1 MTDEAVPADLGRLW
15 RLPAPARLGR
25 PAELDV
31 DRVVRAAVD
40 LADHSGL
47 GAVTLLKVAQT
58 LGFTKMALYR
68 HVGSKDELFELM
80 VDFATGPAP
89 DLGIAPIDWR
99 AGLRQWAHAMRAVY
113 AEHPW
118 LPQIPISGPP
128 RGPNMIGWM
137 DAALRALADTG
148 LPWATKAGILMLVS
162 GHVRQASLL
171 TQDVTEAL
179 RGTGLDEAQVNRNYR
194 RTLAKLV
201 DPDRFPEA
209 AALLASPLF
218 ETPPDAD
225 TDVAE
230 DDFVFA
236 LELILN
242 GVAAEI
248 DHASDSV
255 E

>member
-1 MTDEAVPADLGRLW
+1 MADEAVPADLARLW

-40 LADHSGL
+40 LADRSGL

-80 VDFATGPAP
+80 ADFAIGPAP
-89 DLGIAPIDWR
+89 DLGTAPIEWR

-118 LPQIPISGPP
+118 LPQVPISGPP
-128 RGPNMIGWM
+128 RGPNTIGWM

-148 LPWATKAGILMLVS
+148 LTWATKAGILMLVS
-162 GHVRQASLL
+162 AHVRQASLL
-171 TQDVTEAL
+171 TQQLTEAR
-179 RGTGLDEAQVNRNYR
+179 RGMGLDEVQANRNYR
-194 RTLAKLV
+194 RTLAVLV

-209 AALLASPLF
+209 AALFAGPLF
-218 ETPPDAD
+218 ESPPDGD
-225 TDVAE
+225 TDT
-230 DDFVFA
+230 DDQDFVFA

-248 DHASDSV
+248 DGA
-255 E
+255 

>member
-15 RLPAPARLGR
+15 RLPASARLGR

-40 LADHSGL
+40 LADRSGL
-47 GAVTLLKVAQT
+47 AAVTLLKVAEA

-80 VDFATGPAP
+80 ADFAIGPAP
-89 DLGIAPIDWR
+89 DLGSAPIDWR

-128 RGPNMIGWM
+128 RGPNTIGWL
-137 DAALRALADTG
+137 DAGLRALADTG
-148 LPWATKAGILMLVS
+148 LSWATKAGILMLAS
-162 GHVRQASLL
+162 GHVRQSSLL
-171 TQDVTEAL
+171 TQDITEAR
-179 RGTGLDEAQVNRNYR
+179 RGTGLDEVQANRNYR
-194 RTLAKLV
+194 RALAKLV
-201 DPDRFPEA
+201 DPDRFSEA
-209 AALLASPLF
+209 AALLAGPLF

-225 TDVAE
+225 TDSDE
-230 DDFVFA
+230 QDFVFA

-248 DHASDSV
+248 DRA
-255 E
+255 

>member
-1 MTDEAVPADLGRLW
+1 MTDDALPADLARLW
-15 RLPAPARLGR
+15 RRPVSTRLGR

-31 DRVVRAAVD
+31 DQVVRAAVD
-40 LADHSGL
+40 LADRAGL

-80 VDFATGPAP
+80 ADFATGPAP
-89 DLGIAPIDWR
+89 DLRAGLGWR

-118 LPQIPISGPP
+118 LPQLPISGPP
-128 RGPNMIGWM
+128 RGPNTIGWM

-148 LPWATKAGILMLVS
+148 LEWATKVGILTLVS

-171 TQDVTEAL
+171 TQQITEAR
-179 RGTGLDEAQVNRNYR
+179 RGTGLDEVQANRNYR
-194 RTLAKLV
+194 RTLAVLV
-201 DPDRFPEA
+201 DPHRFPEA
-209 AALLASPLF
+209 AALFAGPLF
-218 ETPPDAD
+218 ESPPDGD
-225 TDVAE
+225 TDAA
-230 DDFVFA
+230 DQDFVFA

-242 GVAAEI
+242 GVAVEI
-248 DHASDSV
+248 DGA
-255 E
+255 